1 MIPARLLVL
10 VVGASA
16 LAACGGKTPN
26 PGPGP
31 TPIVDPPAIVCPA
44 DVSVTGAAGPTQP
57 ITFTVPTATAGTQPV
72 TVTCAPNTGA
82 AFPLGTTA
90 VRCTA
95 SDAVARQASCNFN
108 VTVKGLTIGVTQY
121 LAVGDSV
128 TAGQNGLPEK
138 LWLEFIDPPN
148 SYPTKLQGLLESS
161 FAGQTFTV
169 INSGRPGERPE
180 EALRDRLAGEL
191 ALHRPGAVT
200 ILDGYNNLLNG
211 CKEVDV
217 GTTLTINCA
226 AEIELAVG
234 ALRGM
239 VRMARSS
246 GVTYVFV
253 ATISPSGPYLSQFPV
268 NNRRLLPVA
277 VDQLNAKIKTQIP
290 GEGGI
295 VVDVYARFLGHEAEY
310 NGPDGLHIMPAGNQ
324 AIAEAFFAAIK
335 TAIPQTPAFGLT
347 R

>member
-1 MIPARLLVL
+1 MLRRILALVAGAGML
-10 VVGASA
+10 VT
-16 LAACGGKTPN
+16 CGGKN

-31 TPIVDPPAIVCPA
+31 TPIIDPPAVVCPA
-44 DVSVTGAAGPTQP
+44 DLSITGIIGSSQAVTFATP
-57 ITFTVPTATAGTQPV
+57 IPTAGTQPV
-72 TVTCAPNTGA
+72 TVTCSPNSGS
-82 AFPLGTTA
+82 AFSLGTTA

-95 SDAVARQASCNFN
+95 SDAAARQASCNFN
-108 VTVKGLTIGVTQY
+108 VTVKGLTIGVTKY

-128 TAGQNGLPEK
+128 TAGQNGLPER
-138 LWLEFIDPPN
+138 LRLEFIDPPN
-148 SYPTKLQGLLESS
+148 SYPTKLQGMLETS
-161 FAGQTFTV
+161 FPGQTFTV
-169 INSGRPGERPE
+169 VNSGIPGERPE
-180 EALRDRLAGEL
+180 RALSDRLAGEL

-200 ILDGYNNLLNG
+200 ILDGYNNLLAA

-217 GTTLTINCA
+217 SRVTANCA
-226 AEIELAVG
+226 DEIELAAG

-239 VRMARSS
+239 VRMARNS
-246 GVTYVFV
+246 GVTHVFV

-268 NNRRLLPVA
+268 NNRRLLPAA
-277 VDQLNAKIKTQIP
+277 VDLLNAKIKSQIP
-290 GEGGI
+290 GEGAI

-324 AIAEAFFAAIK
+324 AIAEAFFDAIK